1 MGSSVLT
8 DMTSDHR
15 TIGISGPFQK
25 TYYNPK
31 SQGAFPNISHRYF
44 LLVQCQ
50 RFLSHLR
57 ARGGLSVTQT
67 GAPRRVPGFRGA
79 KLLSTSSVLTGC
91 LSSLAVQVR
100 FLLFALRCSWNR
112 AEAKQTNLSGKGS
125 SSVCLRLRLS
135 FLPPMSFCSPFPLR
149 HLHLTFPCHSSAP
162 FHVFLFM
169 RFAGL
174 SLPAPSSYRR

>member
-1 MGSSVLT
+1 
-8 DMTSDHR
+8 MTSDHR

-25 TYYNPK
+25 TYYDPK

-112 AEAKQTNLSGKGS
+112 AEAKQTNLSGRGS
-125 SSVCLRLRLS
+125 SSVCLRLRLPS
-135 FLPPMSFCSPFPLR
+135 SLPCPSVPRFLSVTSTSCFPVIPLPPSTCF
-149 HLHLTFPCHSSAP
+149 
-162 FHVFLFM
+162 
-169 RFAGL
+169 
-174 SLPAPSSYRR
+174 SL